1 MRRLIPALGLVAV
14 AAGCGMGSSH
24 HAGTTATTPTRSSTT
39 PATTTPAPAGK
50 PVLSRFRYDRLA
62 PLNLTDRG
70 IVNKRYPVKIH
81 DVSYQSP
88 MGGEV
93 PAFLI
98 VPPGKARKPAVIYMH
113 GSGGNRLEDLAQAT
127 WMAARGAVTMTITS
141 PFERPDA
148 PTALSGIAGIQQQRD
163 LTIQAIVDLRRAV
176 DVLQSRPDVDRNRI
190 GFVGWS
196 SGARMGALLAS
207 AEHRIRAY
215 VLQSGG
221 SPPVADYVKAAPA
234 SLRPELTQLLGAVD
248 PLAAIPHAHP
258 SLLLFQ
264 DGRKDTIV
272 PHAAL
277 VGLAAA
283 ASKPK
288 QIRWYDAG
296 HAPTKQEIRDE
307 MAWLAQK
314 LQIHGPPV
322 KGAQTGP

>member
-1 MRRLIPALGLVAV
+1 MRRALPALALVAV
-14 AAGCGMGSSH
+14 TAGCGMGSSH
-24 HAGTTATTPTRSSTT
+24 HAATTVTTPTQPPTA
-39 PATTTPAPAGK
+39 PTTTTAAPAAK
-50 PVLSRFRYDRLA
+50 PVLSRFKYDRLV
-62 PLNLTDRG
+62 PLNLADHG
-70 IVNKRYPVKIH
+70 VINPSYPVKIH

-88 MGGEV
+88 LGGEV
-93 PAFLI
+93 PAFLV
-98 VPPGKARKPAVIYMH
+98 VPPGAGRKPAVIYMH

-148 PTALSGIAGIQQQRD
+148 PPIPGGLAGIQKQRD

-176 DVLQSRPDVDRNRI
+176 DVLQARPDVDRRRI

-221 SPPVADYVKAAPA
+221 SPPLADYLKAAPA
-234 SLRPELTQLLGAVD
+234 SLRPQLSELLGAVD
-248 PLAAIPHAHP
+248 PLTAIRSAHP

-264 DGRKDTIV
+264 DGRKDTVV

-288 QIRWYDAG
+288 QLRWYRAG
-296 HAPTKQEIRDE
+296 HAPTKQETRDA

-314 LQIHGPPV
+314 LQIHGAPV